1 MKKIIVP
8 IDFSDHSEFALRVA
22 ADIAKKQNA
31 ELVLLHMLDISDQ
44 MISITEAT
52 QRRELIFFMQ
62 LATKRFE
69 AFVARDYLKDVQVTP
84 IIKHHKVFEEIN
96 TVATEIHADLIVMGS
111 RGATGIKGFFV
122 GSNTEKVVRTSD
134 VPVLVVKTDLKEF
147 TPKTIVFAS
156 DFDVEN
162 LKAFQKVKKFAENF
176 GAKIKMVYINTPNVK
191 FKSTLEI
198 REQMR
203 QFLSASSV
211 SNHSEDLVIYN
222 DYTIEEGIRNAAYNL
237 LADMIAIPTH
247 GRKGIN
253 KILVGGS
260 VSEDVANTLDLPVL
274 TVKI

>member
-8 IDFSDHSEFALRVA
+8 IDFSGHSEFALQVA
-22 ADIAKKQNA
+22 ADIAKKHKA

-52 QRRELIFFMQ
+52 QRRELLFFMQ

-69 AFVARDYLKDVQVTP
+69 EFVAKDYLIGIQVTP
-84 IIKHHKVFEEIN
+84 LIKHHKVFEEIN
-96 TVATEIHADLIVMGS
+96 NVATEIHADLIVMGS

-122 GSNTEKVVRTSD
+122 GSNTEKVVRTSE
-134 VPVLVVKTDLKEF
+134 VPVLVVKTDIEKF
-147 TPKTIVFAS
+147 APKTIVFAS
-156 DFDVEN
+156 DFDQEN
-162 LKAFQKVKKFAENF
+162 LAAFQKVKKFADSF

-203 QFLSASSV
+203 QFLSASSI
-211 SNHSEDLVIYN
+211 SNYSEDLVVFN
-222 DYTIEEGIRNAAYNL
+222 DYTIEDGIRNAAYNL